1 MKNPAFERVTL
12 DHHENKQINP
22 FQKFTGWCVSVAK
35 GLSIHACRFGIE
47 GSGTVGLEQVLAKFL
62 RENYHPKLSNFGRSY
77 FFTAL
82 LAKIDTHIRS
92 YLNPSIMKVN

>member
-1 MKNPAFERVTL
+1 MHADL
-12 DHHENKQINP
+12 
-22 FQKFTGWCVSVAK
+22 AK
-35 GLSIHACRFGIE
+35 KVLAEWGLA
-47 GSGTVGLEQVLAKFL
+47 QVLAKLL

-82 LAKIDTHIRS
+82 LAKIDTYIRS